1 MSCVLSIVKIEHRL
15 QIINDLLEL
24 PKTFNHPTSNHHLSF
39 RIIDTQSHSLD
50 DDSLTLLRLPSE
62 ATSHSELDDS
72 HPREDEGV
80 VPLVA
85 VGHCGDWDSSSGM
98 SHSEGQKR
106 RRSGTVLLGGCRG
119 DAIVPF
125 ICVVVLGL
133 GSGFGVPSAFTS
145 VSSSFS
151 FGVCDANDYR

>member
-1 MSCVLSIVKIEHRL
+1 MSYVLSALVHDQNKAGIPSTAPREI
-15 QIINDLLEL
+15 
-24 PKTFNHPTSNHHLSF
+24 FNHSTSNHHLSV

-72 HPREDEGV
+72 HPREDEL
-80 VPLVA
+80 LV
-85 VGHCGDWDSSSGM
+85 GRCGDDWDPSSGM
-98 SHSEGQKR
+98 SHSEGEKR

>member
-1 MSCVLSIVKIEHRL
+1 MICWNFQRSSTIQHI
-15 QIINDLLEL
+15 
-24 PKTFNHPTSNHHLSF
+24 TNHHLSVG
-39 RIIDTQSHSLD
+39 IIDTQSHSLD
-50 DDSLTLLRLPSE
+50 DDSLILLKLPSE

-80 VPLVA
+80 VPLL

-125 ICVVVLGL
+125 ICVVLGL